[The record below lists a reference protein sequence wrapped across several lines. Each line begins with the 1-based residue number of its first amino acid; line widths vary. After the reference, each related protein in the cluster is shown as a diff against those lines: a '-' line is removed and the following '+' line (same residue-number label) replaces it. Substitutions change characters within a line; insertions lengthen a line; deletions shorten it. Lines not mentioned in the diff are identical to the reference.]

1 MGTSERAVDRGR
13 RLGERTVAELGH
25 EIHMARLARGLS
37 QADVGRAVGLS
48 GARVSLIERGRVPR
62 VPFMHL
68 VRILA
73 VLGLE
78 LSARAY
84 PVGQPLRDEAHLAL
98 LTALRSRIPAGMS
111 WRTEV
116 PLPLAGDG
124 RAWDAVI
131 GARQTAIGV
140 EAETRLRDVQALER
154 RINLKKRDG
163 GVQRVLLLLR
173 DTRWNRTVTRSHSAE
188 LRVAFPIS
196 GGVALRALSAGH
208 DPGGDAMILLAIRPV
223 RRPTTESS
231 RSDPDGA

>member
-1 MGTSERAVDRGR
+1 MGTSERAVDRGG

-25 EIHMARLARGLS
+25 EIHAARLARGWS

-48 GARVSLIERGRVPR
+48 GTRVSLIERGRVPR

-73 VLGLE
+73 VFGLE

-98 LTALRSRIPAGMS
+98 LATLRSRIPAGMS

-131 GARQTAIGV
+131 GVGQVGIGV
-140 EAETRLRDVQALER
+140 EAKPDCAMCRPW
-154 RINLKKRDG
+154 KDG
-163 GVQRVLLLLR
+163 
-173 DTRWNRTVTRSHSAE
+173 SA
-188 LRVAFPIS
+188 
-196 GGVALRALSAGH
+196 
-208 DPGGDAMILLAIRPV
+208 
-223 RRPTTESS
+223 S
-231 RSDPDGA
+231 RSAMVASNGCSCCCATPAGTAP